1 MMKRIATAFLAL
13 LLLFAVGVLLAAC
26 GGTGE
31 QVSLYDG
38 DSFQKQVTVTA
49 GESYDFGVPTKNG
62 YTFLGWYSAKEGG
75 TAYTNAQGKSDGQ
88 TWKSSNSD
96 KVYARFKPNNYV
108 LFFDYCEATGGDV
121 TENMAV
127 TYDTELGQFPVPTK
141 EGLSFVGWFTDPEK
155 GKQITD
161 GTGKPV
167 AGVERFTDSHFT
179 LSNEGIMLYAR
190 WGAKQITYTFVSEGT
205 AVKSVTYAAG
215 TVLYELPG
223 STLDNTC
230 FVAWC
235 FDEDRR
241 SELILPYTVS
251 AASPES
257 VTLYAKFE
265 AGSSVLSYNSINFDR
280 EYEVSYTGTD
290 AVRLVVPS
298 SYFGK
303 KVTGVGRISSTTVRE
318 ILLPQTITTFSN
330 GAFEGCTALERIT
343 IPSGVETLPQNLF
356 KGCAALKSIIVPQK
370 VTTIGKEAF
379 SGCASITSL
388 LIPKGVATI
397 AAGAFRDMTSLE
409 AFTVAEGN
417 EKYRAVEGVLYAKI
431 GTSAYLV
438 QYPLAKA
445 GSTYVLDAD
454 TVKVQAYAFSSS
466 SITSIVLG
474 GKITTIEEGAFANC
488 KNLVNVTISST
499 AATFSIAAYAFADCT
514 NLKAMKLELSK
525 VVPTLADTALSGY
538 ADTFAVYVNKE
549 KLNNYKNSN
558 GWRAITSRI
567 ASIGNIFG
575 DFAVEEMG
583 DGYAI
588 KQYFGTATDVVIPEV
603 LNGRNIV
610 KIGDNAFSYSTVE
623 RVVIP
628 QYVTAIGDNA
638 FRGCAAL
645 DTIVVRCAPPTLG
658 SNAFDGIHADYTIG
672 VDNTNEVLEA
682 YKNAP
687 GWSAF
692 SNRIWSAM
700 AVGIDE

>member
-1 MMKRIATAFLAL
+1 M
-13 LLLFAVGVLLAAC
+13 LLFTVAFVLAAC

-31 QVSLYDG
+31 QVGLYDG
-38 DSFQKQVTVTA
+38 DSFQKQVTVTV
-49 GESYDFGVPTKNG
+49 GQSYDFGVPTKNG

-75 TAYTNAQGKSDGQ
+75 TAYTDAQGRSNGQ

-108 LFFDYCEATGGDV
+108 IFFDYCEATGGDT

-127 TYDTELGQFPVPTK
+127 TYDAELGQFPVPTK
-141 EGLSFVGWFTDPEK
+141 EGLAFVGWFTDATK

-167 AGVERFTDSHFT
+167 AGVEHFTDKHFT
-179 LSNEGIMLYAR
+179 LSNEGITLYAR

-230 FVAWC
+230 FVGWY
-235 FDEDRR
+235 FDEDYR
-241 SELILPYTVS
+241 SELTLPYTVS
-251 AASPES
+251 AASPEN

-265 AGSSVLSYNSINFDR
+265 AGSSVLSFSAINFDR

-298 SYFGK
+298 SYYNK
-303 KVTGVGRISSTTVRE
+303 KVTSVGRISSATVRE
-318 ILLPQTITTFSN
+318 ILLPQTITSFDN

-343 IPSGVETLPQNLF
+343 IPSGVTTLPQNLF
-356 KGCAALKSIIVPQK
+356 KGCTALASIIIPQK
-370 VTTIGKEAF
+370 VTIIGKEAF
-379 SGCASITSL
+379 SGCASITTVM
-388 LIPKGVATI
+388 IPKGVATI
-397 AAGAFRDMTSLE
+397 TAGAFRDMTSLT

-417 EKYRAVEGVLYAKI
+417 EKYRAVDGVLYAKI

-438 QYPLAKA
+438 QYPLAKV
-445 GSTYVLDAD
+445 GTTYVLDAD

-474 GKITTIEEGAFANC
+474 GKLTTIEEGAFANC
-488 KNLVNVTISST
+488 QKLVNVTISST
-499 AATFSIAAYAFADCT
+499 AATFSIAARAFADCS
-514 NLKAMKLELSK
+514 NLKALKLELSK
-525 VVPTLADTALSGY
+525 VPTLSDTALSGFS
-538 ADTFAVYVNKE
+538 DTFAVYVNSS
-549 KLNNYKNSN
+549 LVRNYQNAN
-558 GWRAITSRI
+558 GWRTISARI
-567 ASIGNIFG
+567 ASIANIFG

-588 KQYFGTATDVVIPEV
+588 KQYFGTATDVVIPEAIS
-603 LNGRNIV
+603 GRNIV

-628 QYVTAIGDNA
+628 RHVTAIGDNA
-638 FRGCAAL
+638 FRGCASL
-645 DTIVVRCAPPTLG
+645 NRIVVRCLPPALG
-658 SNAFDGIHADYTIG
+658 SNAFEGIAADYGIG
-672 VDNTNEVLEA
+672 VDNTNEVLQA
-682 YKNAP
+682 YWAAP
-687 GWSAF
+687 GWSAI
-692 SNRIWSAM
+692 SNRIWSDT
-700 AVGIDE
+700 GIHAQDE